1 MQLTHTLTI
10 RDKSVHCTDCG
21 YTFSRVTTNWKTAAN
36 LDEEILKQLGGP
48 YTTGDEVR
56 LRKFSCPGCG
66 LLLDCEMALPEDP
79 FLEDVIYD
87 GA

>member
-1 MQLTHTLTI
+1 MI
-10 RDKSVHCTDCG
+10 FVKSQKCV
-21 YTFSRVTTNWKTAAN
+21 
-36 LDEEILKQLGGP
+36 DEEILKQLGGP

-66 LLLDCEMALPEDP
+66 LLLDCELALPEDP

-87 GA
+87 EA